1 MIGLI
6 VCRLIQIRLRVSLVL
21 RCTLIEGNFAHV
33 MDILR
38 YEQFLI
44 YDMDLLTSS
53 YVLCLQQS
61 IPLCHSF

>member
-21 RCTLIEGNFAHV
+21 RCTLIEGNFVCV
-33 MDILR
+33 MDILH